1 MAAEQEDVDPPDEF
15 WPQNYYNYYTE
26 IEDHFRQVRGT
37 GLFMASTLDWALIE
51 TWKNA
56 GVPLEAVLR
65 GIDAAF
71 EKWRSR
77 KSRIQLVNSLAYCT
91 QAVLAE
97 AQAMAGLA
105 APARREQAPPFT
117 LEDLASY
124 LSDNAAQL
132 RAKQDR
138 QYEEIAAALEQLAG
152 GVEEHYHD
160 LEQLEQRLSTLE
172 EKMIAVART
181 RWSDEDMFAAR
192 RELDLQLRA
201 YRRQMTAEQLVM
213 LEKQYLERKLL
224 ETAGLPRLS
233 LFYLG

>member
-1 MAAEQEDVDPPDEF
+1 
-15 WPQNYYNYYTE
+15 
-26 IEDHFRQVRGT
+26 
-37 GLFMASTLDWALIE
+37 LDWALIE

-65 GIDAAF
+65 GIDNAF

-77 KSRIQLVNSLAYCT
+77 KSRIQMVNSLAYCA
-91 QAVLAE
+91 QAVLQE

-105 APARREQAPPFT
+105 APTSARREQAPPFSV
-117 LEDLASY
+117 EELASY
-124 LSDNAAQL
+124 LSDNAAEL
-132 RAKQDR
+132 RAKQDPP
-138 QYEEIAAALEQLAG
+138 YEELAAALEQLAA

-160 LEQLEQRLSTLE
+160 LEQLEQRLSALE
-172 EKMIAVART
+172 EKMIAVAKT
-181 RWSDEDMFAAR
+181 RWSDEEMFAAR
-192 RELDLQLRA
+192 REMDLQLRA
-201 YRRQMTAEQLVM
+201 YRSKMTAEQLVM